1 MERAHAMT
9 AATVYVI
16 GTLDTKG
23 EELRYAVELVR
34 KAGVAAKLVD
44 VSTTAHAGS
53 ADVAASE
60 IAAYHPQ
67 GKGAVLG
74 LTDRGVAV
82 TEMAA
87 ALTRYLTSQTDV
99 GAVLGLGGSGNT
111 AIVTTAMRSLPVGL
125 PKVMVSTLASGNV
138 APFVGASDIMMMHAV
153 ADVAGLNT
161 VTRKVIGNAAHACVG
176 MMQNNIPL
184 PESTRPAVGLTMF
197 GVTTAAVTQIR
208 ERLEETHDCFVFHAT
223 GTGGQCFE
231 KLIDSGLLTSAIDIT
246 TTEVADYLVG
256 GVLPCTEDRFGAI
269 IRRRIPYV
277 GSVGACD
284 MVNFGARDTVPEKYQ
299 GRKFHVHNPFVT
311 LMRTTAEENA
321 RIGSW
326 IVERLNQMEGP
337 VRFILPELGVSA
349 LDGTGFAFD
358 DKIARAALFDA
369 IRSGWKSA
377 PNRQLISIRYHIND
391 PTFASTV
398 LQSFKAVTK

>member
-1 MERAHAMT
+1 MRWSWSARQAERRSWLMCPPRPMQAP
-9 AATVYVI
+9 
-16 GTLDTKG
+16 
-23 EELRYAVELVR
+23 
-34 KAGVAAKLVD
+34 
-44 VSTTAHAGS
+44 
-53 ADVAASE
+53 ADVTATDVADC
-60 IAAYHPQ
+60 HPQ
-67 GKGAVLG
+67 GASAVLG

-82 TEMAA
+82 TAMAE

-111 AIVTTAMRSLPVGL
+111 AIVTTAMRALPVGL

-184 PESTRPAVGLTMF
+184 PEIVHALRSASPCSASQRQPSHRSA
-197 GVTTAAVTQIR
+197 R
-208 ERLEETHDCFVFHAT
+208 RLEQTHDCFVFHAT

-246 TTEVADYLVG
+246 TTEVADHLFG
-256 GVLPCTEDRFGAI
+256 GVLPCTDDRFGAI

-284 MVNFGARDTVPEKYQ
+284 MVNFGARDTVPARYE
-299 GRKFHVHNPFVT
+299 GRNFYIHNPFVT
-311 LMRTTAEENA
+311 LMRTTPEENPPS
-321 RIGSW
+321 GSW
-326 IVERLNQMEGP
+326 IAERLNRMEGP
-337 VRFILPELGVSA
+337 VRFLPAAARVSPRSMLTA
-349 LDGTGFAFD
+349 SPSTMPLPMPRCLMPFA
-358 DKIARAALFDA
+358 AR
-369 IRSGWKSA
+369 S
-377 PNRQLISIRYHIND
+377 NRQ
-391 PTFASTV
+391 PTAS
-398 LQSFKAVTK
+398 